1 MATNYR
7 TVTAPR
13 TSASVWRRVLLGL
26 LVAGLLVGS
35 VAAQALNLTP
45 VAIVLLVAAV
55 VALAPLVNPV
65 TGA

>member
-13 TSASVWRRVLLGL
+13 TSPSVWRRVLLGL
-26 LVAGLLVGS
+26 MVAALLVGS

-45 VAIVLLVAAV
+45 VAIILLVAAL
-55 VALAPLVNPV
+55 VALAPLVNPA
-65 TGA
+65 TGV